1 VEYVEA
7 KEKSLSKESIRIY
20 DLNSTSEKMI
30 ERSFGTIVDVK
41 VEEKTIKAIQTS
53 SIAVFTLTAN
63 KRLGTL

>member
-1 VEYVEA
+1 VEYIEA
-7 KEKSLSKESIRIY
+7 KEKSLSIESIRIY

-30 ERSFGTIVDVK
+30 ERSFGSIVDVK

>member
-7 KEKSLSKESIRIY
+7 MEKSLSKESIRIY

-30 ERSFGTIVDVK
+30 ERSFGTIDDVK

>member
-1 VEYVEA
+1 MEYVEA